1 MKTKLISVI
10 LVLTML
16 LLSAAVLANAES
28 TVKLG
33 DINGDGKITSTDARL
48 ALRAAAQIDVLTAD
62 QFKAADTDF
71 NGRITATD
79 ARAIL
84 RAAAQIDTLPE
95 IPTEAT
101 SEATTEATTEA
112 PTTEATTEAP
122 TTEAT
127 TTEEPTTEE
136 PTTEAPTTEEPTTEA
151 PTTEEPT
158 TEEPTTEEPTTEE
171 PTTEE
176 PDTGVVVSEYPDVI
190 DTFFS
195 GKFYLKCDL
204 GSEDDEAKVEIAA
217 NGKNYELASKFGD
230 FSFNIYY
237 YRYTT
242 YLKNPAKK
250 TYVIYDKKAKEELSA
265 LMGGQD
271 FDFDFDQLLAGF
283 EFGKIEVTEDPV
295 LTQDV
300 FQEEPCDVYT
310 FNTPNGKTAFY
321 FVEEDL
327 KAIVQL
333 DEAGKETSAILVD
346 TLSSKIPSGMLT
358 ISGYKKQDILSFL
371 FSLIPD
377 DLLNQ

>member
-112 PTTEATTEAP
+112 PTTEATTAAPTTEATTAAP

-136 PTTEAPTTEEPTTEA
+136 

-195 GKFYLKCDL
+195 GKYYLKCDL
-204 GSEDDEAKVEIAA
+204 GSEDDEAKIEIAA

-250 TYVIYDKKAKEELSA
+250 TYVIYDNKAKEELRDI
-265 LMGGQD
+265 MKDPD
-271 FDFDFDQLLAGF
+271 FDFDFDQLLEGF
-283 EFGKIEVTEDPV
+283 EFGKVEVTEDPV

-300 FQEEPCDVYT
+300 LQEETCDVYT
-310 FNTPNGKTAFY
+310 FKTPNGKTAFY
-321 FVEEDL
+321 CVDEDVR
-327 KAIVQL
+327 AIIQM
-333 DEAGKETSAILVD
+333 DENGEQTSAILVD
-346 TLSSKIPSGMLT
+346 TLTAKIPSGMLT
-358 ISGYKKQDILSFL
+358 TSGYKKQDRMISFL
-371 FSLIPD
+371 FTLIPD
-377 DLLNQ
+377 GLLNQ